1 MAIISPTNKRSVKVT
16 DERCF
21 FIMPSIPLETMRM
34 LGVGKNGII
43 VYMVIPT
50 KKQKIMLDYIDGFVK
65 SNGYSPTFREIMQ
78 ALEYKSVSTVAKH
91 VDNLIARGWLVKREN
106 EARSLEVVMPGSEP
120 ANKELDEQHRQWL
133 TEIVRQ
139 KELAGMTEKD
149 QQVVS
154 RALEVLGLSK
164 EV

>member
-1 MAIISPTNKRSVKVT
+1 M
-16 DERCF
+16 
-21 FIMPSIPLETMRM
+21 
-34 LGVGKNGII
+34 
-43 VYMVIPT
+43 
-50 KKQKIMLDYIDGFVK
+50 
-65 SNGYSPTFREIMQ
+65 
-78 ALEYKSVSTVAKH
+78 
-91 VDNLIARGWLVKREN
+91 KREN